1 MHVIATARNP
11 AVLSEMAALGMTTL
25 ALDVTDEASIKACRD
40 AVSTLT
46 GGKLDIL
53 VNNASVSLPT
63 HPSSAHVN

>member
-25 ALDVTDEASIKACRD
+25 ALDVTNETSIKTCHD
-40 AVSTLT
+40 EVSKLT

-53 VNNASVSLPT
+53 VNNASVPLAILAVPLLE
-63 HPSSAHVN
+63 N